1 MAKVLVTESH
11 LQDIADAIRG
21 KLGGSAT
28 YKPGQMA
35 AAIAT
40 IPGASTLGTK
50 AVTANGTYQASGDNL
65 DGYSSVTV
73 NVELTAANGLSF

>member
-11 LQDIADAIRG
+11 LEDIANAIRAKNG
-21 KLGGSAT
+21 TANT

-35 AAIAT
+35 AAVTAL
-40 IPGASTLGTK
+40 PGASTLGTK
-50 AVTANGTYQASGDNL
+50 TVTANGTYAASGDNL